1 MLISREDAF
10 NTYQTILNIKN
21 KEMNIQIQYK
31 LIKIKKA
38 IEKEKELYTEQLFSR
53 CEDFFEKNENG
64 EFLTNQDGG
73 YKIKDDKLE
82 ECNYIIKEL
91 NKLKV
96 QLPDIFFSIE
106 ELELLNLNFEE
117 LETLIEFIKK

>member
-1 MLISREDAF
+1 MVLSREDSFLA
-10 NTYQTILNIKN
+10 YQTILKLKDKKMDIRT
-21 KEMNIQIQYK
+21 QYK

-38 IEKEKELYTEQLFSR
+38 IEKEKELYSEQLFMQ
-53 CEDFFEKNENG
+53 CDKYFEKNEEG
-64 EFLTNQDGG
+64 KFIMNQDGG

-91 NKLKV
+91 NKLQV

-106 ELELLNLNFEE
+106 ELELLDLNFEE
-117 LETLIEFIKK
+117 LETLIEFVKK

>member
-1 MLISREDAF
+1 MLLSREEAF
-10 NTYQTILNIKN
+10 NTYQTILDIKN
-21 KEMNIQIQYK
+21 KKMNIQTQYK

-53 CEDFFEKNENG
+53 CEDYFEKNENG

-73 YKIKDDKLE
+73 YKIKEDKIK
-82 ECNYIIKEL
+82 ECSFIISEL

-96 QLPDIFFSIE
+96 QLPDIYFSIE
-106 ELELLNLNFEE
+106 ELEELKLSFEE
-117 LETLIEFIKK
+117 LENLMEFIK

>member
-38 IEKEKELYTEQLFSR
+38 IEKEKELYSEQLFSR
-53 CEDFFEKNENG
+53 CENLFEKNEKG
-64 EFLTNQDGG
+64 EFLTNQEGG